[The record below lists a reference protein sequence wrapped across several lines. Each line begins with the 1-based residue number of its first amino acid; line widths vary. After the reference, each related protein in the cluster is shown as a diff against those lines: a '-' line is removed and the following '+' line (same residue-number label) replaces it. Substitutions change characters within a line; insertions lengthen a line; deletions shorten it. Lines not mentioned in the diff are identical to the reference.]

1 MTKKQA
7 TTLTAL
13 AIIVFVLAFMVSRRF
28 WFRLDLTR
36 NKAYTISKVSRNL
49 HAEIPEYVTITYYLS
64 DRLKTVHPVPGEI
77 EDALREYAA
86 YSRGKIRVNVR
97 DPAKLEISEIVEEMG
112 VQPRQVQTVEKD
124 QASLATVYSG
134 LIIEYLDKREVLP
147 WLIATDTLEYDL
159 TSRIR
164 SLVRDSERSIGVI
177 LGDSFRQWNNDF
189 GYLNQTLDGAAYKT
203 RLIQAGDEIPD
214 NLPAIF
220 VLGGVE
226 DLDEWALYRIDRYI
240 RQGGKVLFA
249 VEGIQVDTSRGL
261 EARLQEDKG
270 LLAMIASY
278 GVTIKPELA
287 LDRSALSLQYQT
299 MLPSG
304 AVQYRIVRYPFW
316 IGVLADNVNP
326 EHPVGALFQGVDLYW
341 ASPLELNPPGQVEVL
356 PLFTST
362 PEAWSMREPF
372 VVAPDI
378 TLFQMERD
386 AYQTRGTKIFGA
398 ALSGMFPS
406 FFASADK
413 PTREG
418 SDEALPDMPAQATA
432 SRIIVVGD
440 SDFATNIINVSG
452 ARYNLDFLL
461 RAADWL
467 ASDDDIIGIRNRQQQ
482 TGRLDKIIDPEIRAL
497 AMRFS
502 QVVNVGFVPLLV
514 IAAGLVLAWRRRT
527 RSLNAPAKSAK
538 EASDDL

>member
-7 TTLTAL
+7 STLTAL
-13 AIIVFVLAFMVSRRF
+13 AIIAFVLAFMVSRRF

-36 NKAYTISKVSRNL
+36 NKAYTISKVSRDL

-64 DRLKTVHPVPGEI
+64 DRLRTVHPVPGEI
-77 EDALREYAA
+77 EDTLREYAA

-97 DPAKLEISEIVEEMG
+97 DPAKQEISGIIEEMG

-134 LIIEYLDKREVLP
+134 VIIEYLDKREVLP

-177 LGDSFRQWNNDF
+177 MGDGFRQWNNDF
-189 GYLNQTLDGAAYKT
+189 GYLSQTLDSAAYKT
-203 RLIQAGDEIPD
+203 RVISPGDEIPD
-214 NLPAIF
+214 TLPAIF

-278 GVTIKPELA
+278 GVSVKPELA

-341 ASPLELNPPGQVEVL
+341 ASPLELNPPGQVEAL

-372 VVAPDI
+372 VVSPDI
-378 TLFQMERD
+378 SLFQMERD
-386 AYQTRGTKIFGA
+386 AFQTRGTKIFGA
-398 ALSGMFPS
+398 VLSGVFPS
-406 FFASADK
+406 FFAGIEK
-413 PTREG
+413 PVREG
-418 SDEALPDMPAQATA
+418 SDEVLPDMPAQAVA

-482 TGRLDKIIDPEIRAL
+482 TGRLDKIIDLEIRAL

-514 IAAGLVLAWRRRT
+514 IAAGLILAWRRRT

-538 EASDDL
+538 ESSDDL